1 MKLEDLITTA
11 ADTITVKRVFGEP
24 YERDGVVIIP
34 AATVAGGVGGGGGQ
48 DQNGQSG
55 EGGGMGMGAR
65 PAGAYVVKEGR
76 VSWRPAVDVNR
87 LIATVGLVA
96 IVYLTTRA
104 RIQKTR
110 AKADA
115 WKNAMADGRRSAKA
129 DARRS
134 AKADARRSAKA
145 DARRK

>member
-1 MKLEDLITTA
+1 MKIEDLVSTA
-11 ADTITVKRVFGEP
+11 GNAITVKRVFGEP
-24 YERDGVVIIP
+24 YEHGGVVIIP
-34 AATVAGGVGGGGGQ
+34 AASVAGGVGGGGGQ

-65 PAGAYVVKEGR
+65 PAGAYIVKEGR

-87 LIATVGLVA
+87 LIATLGLVA

-115 WKNAMADGRRSAKA
+115 RKSRKA
-129 DARRS
+129 DIRRNAR
-134 AKADARRSAKA
+134 ADI
-145 DARRK
+145 RRK